1 MFFIVFN
8 FYCKSIENILPYE
21 FLNINRS
28 GWYRFQKENR
38 LPLHH
43 CKSICSY
50 FNHHI
55 TDDMD
60 ELIMLVVKKFVEVQ
74 NG

>member
-8 FYCKSIENILPYE
+8 YYCKVRENILPYD
-21 FLNINRS
+21 FLGINRS

-43 CKSICSY
+43 CKTVCSH

-60 ELIMLVVKKFVEVQ
+60 ELTLLVVEYYVEATNV
-74 NG
+74 